1 MYIHLLYPFLHQW
14 TFTLLPFL
22 GYCKQCSNEHWGTC
36 IFWIMFFSRYV
47 PMSGTARSYGRSV
60 FSFLRNLHIVLR
72 SGCTN
77 LHSHKQCW
85 KLLSWSHPLQH
96 LFVDSLMIAILACD
110 SHFLATILLR
120 FQFFFSPSFNAQ
132 VSMIE
137 FGCS

>member
-1 MYIHLLYPFLHQW
+1 MIISRSIYVAANGIMSFFLISVSLSNIPLYICVCVCVCVYIYRQHLLYPFLHQW

-85 KLLSWSHPLQH
+85 KLLSSSHPL
-96 LFVDSLMIAILACD
+96 
-110 SHFLATILLR
+110 
-120 FQFFFSPSFNAQ
+120 
-132 VSMIE
+132 
-137 FGCS
+137 

>member
-1 MYIHLLYPFLHQW
+1 MIFFLPGFLQSSLEFILCSGVSVLQKNRMNRVCVCVCVYIYRQHLLYPFLHQW

-85 KLLSWSHPLQH
+85 KLLSWSHPL
-96 LFVDSLMIAILACD
+96 
-110 SHFLATILLR
+110 
-120 FQFFFSPSFNAQ
+120 
-132 VSMIE
+132 
-137 FGCS
+137 